1 MPGSAAS
8 TFLLHL
14 SISRDIFGMLEGG
27 RMAAVADVERV
38 GYNSVATE
46 ADPMP
51 EETKDILVRRVPREL
66 ADRIERAR
74 ARLGWTQQEIGIFAF
89 RVLVD
94 DLERMA
100 EESKELVSKIEREG
114 RESRRREIERKMKE
128 GSGD

>member
-1 MPGSAAS
+1 MP
-8 TFLLHL
+8 
-14 SISRDIFGMLEGG
+14 
-27 RMAAVADVERV
+27 AVADIERV
-38 GYNSVATE
+38 GYTSVATE

-74 ARLGWTQQEIGIFAF
+74 KRLRWTQQDIGIFAF
-89 RVLVD
+89 QVLVD

-100 EESKELVSKIEREG
+100 EESRELVSKVERAG
-114 RESRRREIERKMKE
+114 RDSRRREIERKIKE